1 MWLAVISSK
10 SASFNPLSNALS
22 LIAMKG
28 VGMVE
33 ILVTLFI
40 LTVGLLGVAS
50 LQFVSAFSNADAL
63 HRSQAVLVAQQFSER
78 LRAAAAPSVTGAGLV
93 VDNQYY
99 ADDVYNFADL
109 SCDSSA
115 LPYECFCLAIPAS
128 VPNCQQNQCNAAQFA
143 QFDTY
148 EVSCAVTSAA
158 PSLLISLTCADNNVL
173 DTDRCSAGAR
183 QQIMVTWPVENW
195 QNQQRI
201 LNPECNTN
209 KDSPH
214 DCVTLDLTL

>member
-1 MWLAVISSK
+1 
-10 SASFNPLSNALS
+10 
-22 LIAMKG
+22 MKG

-78 LRAAAAPSVTGAGLV
+78 LRAAAAPSGEGLT
-93 VDNQYY
+93 VDNQYFVNN
-99 ADDVYNFADL
+99 AYNFASL

-115 LPYECFCLAIPAS
+115 LPYECFCLALPAS
-128 VPNCQQNQCNAAQFA
+128 IPNCLQNQCTSPQLA
-143 QFDTY
+143 QFDAY
-148 EVSCAVTSAA
+148 EMSCAVTAAA
-158 PSLLISLTCADNNVL
+158 PSLSISLTCDDNNAL
-173 DTDRCSAGAR
+173 DAHSCSAGSR
-183 QQIMVTWPVENW
+183 HQIMIAWPVESW
-195 QNQQRI
+195 QNHERI
-201 LNPECNTN
+201 LNTECNLN
-209 KDSPH
+209 RSDAH